1 MSNGFIASGAKK
13 NPEIFFGAKFQNPSP
28 GVNRRSRKRE
38 LREFGVDFSLKRAPA
53 LRSEIL
59 SGEFGREGHLLQSPL
74 TQGVLQAAIKKSGP
88 KGWPG
93 QMDRL
98 GWQF

>member
-1 MSNGFIASGAKK
+1 MTRRPPTYPFFAFFRDFLRVFPEKK
-13 NPEIFFGAKFQNPSP
+13 ILYL
-28 GVNRRSRKRE
+28 RSRKQE
-38 LREFGVDFSLKRAPA
+38 LREFGGYFSLKRAPA
-53 LRSEIL
+53 LRGEIL
-59 SGEFGREGHLLQSPL
+59 SGDFGREGRLLQSPL

-98 GWQF
+98 GW